1 MAICDALLLVSGTVS
16 GNTITGQT
24 VTGTNTSVL
33 CTDKIDLLQNRDI
46 GEGEGVYMRSQVTTA
61 VAGATSI
68 AIEVVVA
75 DDAALS
81 TNLAI
86 IDSTGAIPLASLTLG
101 ARFGLRVNPRLNS
114 LGRRYL
120 GARYTIVGTGSAGA
134 FFTDFGIELQ
144 DQKNYP
150 SGIAVI

>member
-1 MAICDALLLVSGTVS
+1 MICDSLLLVSGTVT
-16 GNTITGQT
+16 GNTVAGQT

-33 CTDKIDLLQNRDI
+33 STDKIDLLQNRDI
-46 GEGEGVYMRSQVTTA
+46 GEGEGIYMRSQVLTA

-68 AIEVVVA
+68 AIEAVVA

-81 TNLAI
+81 TNLTI
-86 IDSTGAIPLASLTLG
+86 IDSTGAIPLASLTAG
-101 ARFGLRVNPRLNS
+101 ARFGLRLNPRLAS

-120 GARYTIVGTGSAGA
+120 GARYTIVGTGTAGA

-144 DQKNYP
+144 DQKSYP
-150 SGIAVI
+150 SAITVI